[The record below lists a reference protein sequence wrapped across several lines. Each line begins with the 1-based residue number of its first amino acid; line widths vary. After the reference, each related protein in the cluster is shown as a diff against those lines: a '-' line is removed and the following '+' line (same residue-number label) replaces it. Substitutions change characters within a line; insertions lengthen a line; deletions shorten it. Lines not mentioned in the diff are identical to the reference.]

1 MTREV
6 CKLFTDVCPHCIV
19 VMSRRKPTA
28 GIQPIITV
36 GMCVRGQADI
46 IDFQSMPDGAFNYL
60 LNYIDHGVKKLTCI
74 PITSKRASCVA
85 FALFTIFTET
95 GPPSIL
101 QTDNGGEFSNHAHDH
116 VGRRLVLE
124 DEFIDLVIIELKNL
138 WPECQMV
145 RGSPRHSESNGGV
158 ERVNQTVQRKLGGWM
173 KTNDTTHWSV
183 GCKIVQWRVNT
194 QFHRT
199 LKDTPYHLVYGMH
212 PRVGI
217 SNLPISQ
224 SVLNKLVTE
233 AQLNKVYCEMAEDT
247 TQVSSNF
254 PQSFQDQ
261 VVALTDGANNEAMV
275 SLSPVLTKRKRPPED
290 IDTSMMELRT
300 QAMRDARDMK
310 KAKINSL
317 KEAVLSK
324 PTENRIS
331 PPTTP
336 PNDSEV
342 RSKSDEG
349 TNISNHWPELYKE

>member
-1 MTREV
+1 
-6 CKLFTDVCPHCIV
+6 
-19 VMSRRKPTA
+19 
-28 GIQPIITV
+28 
-36 GMCVRGQADI
+36 
-46 IDFQSMPDGAFNYL
+46 
-60 LNYIDHGVKKLTCI
+60 
-74 PITSKRASCVA
+74 
-85 FALFTIFTET
+85 
-95 GPPSIL
+95 
-101 QTDNGGEFSNHAHDH
+101 
-116 VGRRLVLE
+116 VLE

-173 KTNDTTHWSV
+173 KTNNTKHWSV
-183 GCKIVQWRVNT
+183 GYKIVQWRVNT

-217 SNLPISQ
+217 SNFPISQ

-261 VVALTDGANNEAMV
+261 VVALTDAANNEAMV
-275 SLSPVLTKRKRPPED
+275 SLSPLQTKRKRPPED
-290 IDTSMMELRT
+290 IDTSMTERT
-300 QAMRDARDMK
+300 QSMRDARDMTR
-310 KAKINSL
+310 AKIDALNV
-317 KEAVLSK
+317 AVLSRSAEK
-324 PTENRIS
+324 PST

-336 PNDSEV
+336 PNDIAGQ
-342 RSKSDEG
+342 SKSTDG
-349 TNISNHWPELYKE
+349 KNISNRWLEVYFERDGPDRPVSLLEIQKVMLHAMFPIIYNTNNKDITDNDNWAPCILIKVRKDQYEVLDVNGDLKVDEDIEWEGDDGLSTTWSMYHKYPSKTIVDSFCTRLQIVAEETEI

>member
-1 MTREV
+1 
-6 CKLFTDVCPHCIV
+6 
-19 VMSRRKPTA
+19 
-28 GIQPIITV
+28 
-36 GMCVRGQADI
+36 MCVRGQTDI
-46 IDFQSMPDGAFNYL
+46 IDLQSMPDGAFKFL

-124 DEFIDLVIIELKNL
+124 DNFIDLVIIELKNL

-145 RGSPRHSESNGGV
+145 RGSPRHSKSNGGV

-194 QFHRT
+194 QFHCT

-233 AQLNKVYCEMAEDT
+233 AQLNEVYCEMAEDHS
-247 TQVSSNF
+247 QVSSNF
-254 PQSFQDQ
+254 PESFQDQ
-261 VVALTDGANNEAMV
+261 VVALTDAANNEAMV
-275 SLSPVLTKRKRPPED
+275 SLSPVLTKRKRP
-290 IDTSMMELRT
+290 L
-300 QAMRDARDMK
+300 
-310 KAKINSL
+310 KIL
-317 KEAVLSK
+317 TCL
-324 PTENRIS
+324 
-331 PPTTP
+331 
-336 PNDSEV
+336 
-342 RSKSDEG
+342 
-349 TNISNHWPELYKE
+349 